1 MELLLVLTV
10 LGCTI
15 GAIIAV
21 ALSVYHFFG
30 MIQGIRSQSEW
41 WVNLIPFIAFALP
54 GALTD
59 EGKSRGAKAV
69 SWGALAAAFVLV
81 AIVARYVAEG
91 AA

>member
-1 MELLLVLTV
+1 MQPLLILTV

-15 GAIIAV
+15 GGIIAA
-21 ALSVYHFFG
+21 ALSIYHFFG
-30 MIQGIRSQSEW
+30 MFQGVRPQSEW
-41 WVNLIPFIAFALP
+41 WVNLIPFIGFALP

-69 SWGALAAAFVLV
+69 GWGVLAAAFVLV
-81 AIVARYVAEG
+81 AVAVRHLAEG

>member
-1 MELLLVLTV
+1 MELFLVLAV

-21 ALSVYHFFG
+21 ALSIYHFFG
-30 MIQGIRSQSEW
+30 MFQGIRSQSEW
-41 WVNLIPFIAFALP
+41 WVNLIPFIGFALP

-69 SWGALAAAFVLV
+69 GWGALAAAFVLA